1 VLEQIEYSGTVW
13 ALSHNDP
20 EPLIEHSIKKL
31 QKYGVT
37 KEDIKVVDAPDNP
50 EVGQVV
56 VEIWPHELVIARIR
70 TVRGESFISGTEL
83 SIELKT
89 DEAGKYID

>member
-1 VLEQIEYSGTVW
+1 MAKRGRGRPKGSLNKKTLEKLDQSSNG
-13 ALSHNDP
+13 
-20 EPLIEHSIKKL
+20 IK
-31 QKYGVT
+31 
-37 KEDIKVVDAPDNP
+37 KEDIQIVDAPDNP

-83 SIELKT
+83 NIELKT
-89 DEAGKYID
+89 DETGKYID